1 MELKSDFL
9 SKFSTSI
16 RTNKPFFFLFF
27 LYFLIYVCIYFIFVK
42 IPFFFSFFGFN
53 FHEKHILYV
62 NVMGLGT
69 IDGTKAKHLLVRCD
83 LETNQAK
90 VGGHVTPR
98 V

>member
-1 MELKSDFL
+1 MYVYILFLLKYL
-9 SKFSTSI
+9 
-16 RTNKPFFFLFF
+16 
-27 LYFLIYVCIYFIFVK
+27 
-42 IPFFFSFFGFN
+42 FFSFFGFN